1 MDTRRRSAFSALKF
15 KYLLQEISSMSNRL
29 ILKAVALSAAVGII
43 YSASAIAK
51 PAAKPA
57 PKRPAAAAKPAPAA
71 ANHAASD
78 AALTAG
84 FNAYLN
90 TLRGKLD
97 KNWYVADGKNH
108 VTLTADVAADGTV
121 TNLSITSSPSDT
133 KAEQAAS
140 DAFNASQPLASLP
153 GGVQSVKLTL
163 TFDSTADPH
172 GDSSRNIGSKVD
184 SIVLPGSKPAASGGN

>member
-1 MDTRRRSAFSALKF
+1 
-15 KYLLQEISSMSNRL
+15 MSNRL
-29 ILKAVALSAAVGII
+29 ILNAAILTAALRII
-43 YSASAIAK
+43 FSGSVTAK

-57 PKRPAAAAKPAPAA
+57 AKRPAAAKAAPA

-121 TNLSITSSPSDT
+121 TNLNLASSPSDT

-140 DAFNASQPLASLP
+140 DAFNASQPLTSLP

-184 SIVLPGSKPAASGGN
+184 SVVLPGTKPPASGGN